1 MAAASTVAAVVVA
14 AAAVASTA
22 HQMSQ
27 SGPKAPKVTQPDV
40 PSGPATIP
48 DKSNFAKERGVTP
61 LETPQ
66 GVTFG
71 QGLSDL
77 QKRTQIATGGVAEN
91 SGLYRTPEVSNFYKD
106 LAIRSLTDQQGN
118 VSGDPT
124 GVERQFAMNVLGV
137 QPRTGSTESFLSA
150 LMRA

>member
-1 MAAASTVAAVVVA
+1 MAAASTIAAVVVA

-22 HQMSQ
+22 YTVTRP
-27 SGPKAPKVTQPDV
+27 GPKTPKLLQPEI

-48 DKSNFAKERGVTP
+48 DKLNFAKERGVDPFPTP
-61 LETPQ
+61 A
-66 GVTFG
+66 GVSFG

-77 QKRTQIATGGVAEN
+77 QKRTQVATGGVADN
-91 SGLYRTPEVSNFYKD
+91 SGLYRTPEVSSFYKD

-118 VSGDPT
+118 VTGSPT
-124 GVERQFAMNVLGV
+124 GVERQFATNVLGV

-150 LMRA
+150 LLRA